1 MAATRGARPPARVIC
16 WPGLACY
23 LLFLAV
29 SPLLH
34 HDLECHLKT
43 PSHCGA
49 CMASPPGLSTGS
61 GASLEAHQL
70 PDAGKV
76 STVRATVPELAL
88 AVDAP
93 GRAPPA

>member
-1 MAATRGARPPARVIC
+1 MAATRGTRPLARVMC
-16 WPGLACY
+16 WLGLGCY

-34 HDLECHLKT
+34 HDFDCHLKT

-49 CMASPPGLSTGS
+49 CMASPPGLSTAA
-61 GASLEAHQL
+61 GACVEANHL
-70 PDAGKV
+70 PDAGNV
-76 STVRATVPELAL
+76 STVRATVPELTL

>member
-1 MAATRGARPPARVIC
+1 MVATRGTRPLARVIC
-16 WPGLACY
+16 WLGLGSY
-23 LLFLAV
+23 LLFLAI

-34 HDLECHLKT
+34 HDLDCHLKT

-49 CMASPPGLSTGS
+49 CMASPPGLSTTS
-61 GASLEAHQL
+61 SASLEANHL

-76 STVRATVPELAL
+76 STLGATVPEPTF